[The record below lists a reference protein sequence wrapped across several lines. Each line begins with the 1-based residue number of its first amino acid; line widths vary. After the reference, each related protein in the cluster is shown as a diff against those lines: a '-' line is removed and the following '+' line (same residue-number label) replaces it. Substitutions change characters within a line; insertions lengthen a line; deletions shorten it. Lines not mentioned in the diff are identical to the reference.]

1 MLNPQRLKTILHLKG
16 LTRILIP
23 NLNPNFPNILSTN
36 SHNYSKITS
45 NQNSFTVSY
54 LINNCGFSP
63 ESALIASKQ
72 VHFETAQKP
81 DSVITF
87 FRNHG
92 FNKSQLF
99 SIIRKAPNVLT
110 SDPHKRVLSKFEFL
124 YSNGASSSDIVL
136 LVNRDPRFL
145 YSSLENSIIPR
156 YEFVKRFL
164 KCDKKTIKC
173 IVVCP
178 GLLGRFLME
187 KNVNFLLDD
196 VGVAESHICC
206 LLQSRPSILL
216 SDFNH
221 LKEAVNEVKAMG
233 FDDPSKVTFV
243 IALLARRAMSKSRW
257 DAKVEV
263 FKSWGWSE
271 ENVLEAFRKEP
282 KCMLSS
288 KDKINEVM
296 RLWVSQLG
304 WNSLALVD
312 GPGMFGYSLEKRIIP
327 RAFVVQ
333 YLLAKGLRK
342 KNASLFSPFVISDKL
357 FIEKY
362 VESFKEERSELLK
375 LYQEK
380 LNVQD
385 SKRMV

>member
-1 MLNPQRLKTILHLKG
+1 MLNSSRYKTILYLKG

-23 NLNPNFPNILSTN
+23 NLNPNFPNFLSTN

-45 NQNSFTVSY
+45 IQTSFTLSY

-63 ESALIASKQ
+63 ETALIASKQ
-72 VHFETAQKP
+72 VHFETSQKP

-92 FNKSQLF
+92 FNKSQVF

-110 SDPHKRVLSKFEFL
+110 CDPHKRVLSKFEFL
-124 YSNGASSSDIVL
+124 HSNGASSSDIVL

-145 YSSLENSIIPR
+145 YASLENSIIPR

-164 KCDKKTIKC
+164 KCDNKTIKC

-178 GLLGRFLME
+178 GLLSRFLME

-196 VGVAESHICC
+196 VGVAESHICY

-221 LKEAVNEVKAMG
+221 LKEAVNEVKSIG
-233 FDDPSKVTFV
+233 FDDPSKVIFV
-243 IALLARRAMSKSRW
+243 IALLAKKAMSKSRW

-271 ENVLEAFRKEP
+271 ENILEAFRKEP

-312 GPGMFGYSLEKRIIP
+312 GPGLFGYSLKKRIIP
-327 RAFVVQ
+327 RAFVIQ

-342 KNASLFSPFVISDKL
+342 KNASLFSPFVISDQL

-362 VESFKEERSELLK
+362 VECFKEERSELLK

-380 LNVQD
+380 MNVQD